1 MWNVVQ
7 DSLVNVTSLPS
18 ILKDCHCLAKGSQKR
33 HEFSK
38 SHFSAWSW
46 SRIIQRKTFAK
57 RFARWDKRRGVFL
70 QRQLQMWAHVRLL
83 AALGVEFLAY
93 PLWID
98 HQGCGFGHRI
108 SCPAKIQEKTE
119 ETRILLVVE
128 EVDNL
133 GRIPEKKVQSTKPR
147 INISLAVNYCPFPIS
162 KHSRRQ
168 THLTAYRHFI
178 TMLCS
183 KHPGFG

>member
-46 SRIIQRKTFAK
+46 SRIIQRETFAK

-93 PLWID
+93 PLWILKPKTESRSF
-98 HQGCGFGHRI
+98 QRFLRLFEGRKNPNSVLGLMYPWGCGNELEKVPLPKMLKAI
-108 SCPAKIQEKTE
+108 IQMDK
-119 ETRILLVVE
+119 
-128 EVDNL
+128 
-133 GRIPEKKVQSTKPR
+133 
-147 INISLAVNYCPFPIS
+147 
-162 KHSRRQ
+162 
-168 THLTAYRHFI
+168 
-178 TMLCS
+178 
-183 KHPGFG
+183 